1 MAIFIKT
8 SPRCIALKK
17 QKICRFSNKLQMCKF
32 NLVIREVLQYKPT
45 VIVPLHCPT
54 CNGKS
59 CKGIL
64 LPQVMQVDSGIFEN
78 SGVLFQAAKRQLTKT
93 GVRPVVLGRCDLIH
107 DGHGYW
113 VTPLLDGKAVQMQV
127 DTGAAVSLVS
137 EVVYKEKQHHL
148 TPQPT
153 KITLKTYTGETVP
166 VRGIVTVTVKL
177 NIQKVKLPLYIV
189 KGSQPALLGRTWLE
203 NIKLNWQE
211 IHMVAKVEDIN
222 LQGILRKH
230 AEVFKAEL

>member
-93 GVRPVVLGRCDLIH
+93 GVRPVVLGRCDLIRWDSITRNCDCSSSPAWPFRPH
-107 DGHGYW
+107 SSVLPEEAPAKGKRGS
-113 VTPLLDGKAVQMQV
+113 VTVLRC
-127 DTGAAVSLVS
+127 AAV
-137 EVVYKEKQHHL
+137 
-148 TPQPT
+148 
-153 KITLKTYTGETVP
+153 
-166 VRGIVTVTVKL
+166 RGHASRSR
-177 NIQKVKLPLYIV
+177 PRA
-189 KGSQPALLGRTWLE
+189 PAAIWHEERICRLAGR
-203 NIKLNWQE
+203 
-211 IHMVAKVEDIN
+211 
-222 LQGILRKH
+222 LRSCDCC
-230 AEVFKAEL
+230 

>member
-1 MAIFIKT
+1 
-8 SPRCIALKK
+8 
-17 QKICRFSNKLQMCKF
+17 MCKNKKGQSTRNTEQRKSNF
-32 NLVIREVLQYKPT
+32 RKYKKRVHKLDHTEEDQSDTPSEGEES
-45 VIVPLHCPT
+45 LH
-54 CNGKS
+54 
-59 CKGIL
+59 IL
-64 LPQVMQVDSGIFEN
+64 SFSD
-78 SGVLFQAAKRQLTKT
+78 
-93 GVRPVVLGRCDLIH
+93 